1 MHAPTRAF
9 TLIELIVVI
18 AIIGILAAIAYPSY
32 LTQIRR
38 NSLDEAASLVY
49 AQAQAARSAAIRL
62 SQPQTL
68 SWTPTSF
75 SAGGRVFPMPNEA
88 RIVSETPV
96 DLSYTAPYGELT
108 SEDGGVHIE
117 LVDATGQYHA
127 AVDLVGVTGKVVRR
141 RVLPLGQ
148 DFE

>member
-18 AIIGILAAIAYPSY
+18 AVIGILVAIAYPSY

-38 NSLDEAASLVY
+38 NRLDEAASLVY
-49 AQAQAARSAAIRL
+49 AQAQAARSSAIRL

-75 SAGGRVFPMPNEA
+75 NAGGRVFPMPSEA
-88 RIVSETPV
+88 RIVSRDSGRPQ
-96 DLSYTAPYGELT
+96 L
-108 SEDGGVHIE
+108 HR
-117 LVDATGQYHA
+117 
-127 AVDLVGVTGKVVRR
+127 AVWGANLRGRR
-141 RVLPLGQ
+141 RAH
-148 DFE
+148 